1 MKAPAPPLSAP
12 ALAGLR
18 VGLLGGSFNPA
29 HEGHRHISL
38 LALKYLQLDEL
49 WWMVSPQNPLKSKAD
64 MAPFA
69 ERLAS
74 ARAVARHPRIL
85 VTDIET
91 RLRTRYTADTLHA
104 LKRRYPRTHFVWI
117 MGADNLAQ
125 IPKWERWAEIFAA
138 VPVAIF
144 DRGTYVFP
152 ALSGKAARRYGAKRV
167 GVENAARLAKI
178 APPAWAYFHI
188 RRHPASATSIRAQYA
203 KGARRSAGRF
213 GKTPA

>member
-1 MKAPAPPLSAP
+1 MKALAPPLSAP

-29 HEGHRHISL
+29 HEGHLHISL

-64 MAPFA
+64 MAPFG

-74 ARAVARHPRIL
+74 ARAMARHPRIL
-85 VTDIET
+85 ATDLET
-91 RLRTRYTADTLHA
+91 RLNTRYTADTLHA

-125 IPKWERWAEIFAA
+125 IPKWERWNEIFAR

-152 ALSGKAARRYGAKRV
+152 ALAGKAARRYGAKRV
-167 GVENAARLAKI
+167 GVENAARLAK
-178 APPAWAYFHI
+178 ATPPAWAYFHI
-188 RRHPASATSIRAQYA
+188 RRHPASATSIRA
-203 KGARRSAGRF
+203 GRRGAGRF
-213 GKTPA
+213 GKTA

>member
-29 HEGHRHISL
+29 HEGHLHISL

-64 MAPFA
+64 MAPFG

-74 ARAVARHPRIL
+74 ARAMARHPRIL
-85 VTDIET
+85 ATDLET
-91 RLRTRYTADTLHA
+91 RLNTRYTADTLHA

-125 IPKWERWAEIFAA
+125 IPKWERWNEIFAS

-152 ALSGKAARRYGAKRV
+152 ALAGKAARRYGAKRV
-167 GVENAARLAKI
+167 GVENAARLAK
-178 APPAWAYFHI
+178 ATPPAWAYFHI
-188 RRHPASATSIRAQYA
+188 RRHPASATSIRA
-203 KGARRSAGRF
+203 GRRAAGRF
-213 GKTPA
+213 GKTA

>member
-29 HEGHRHISL
+29 HEGHLHISL

-64 MAPFA
+64 MAPFG

-74 ARAVARHPRIL
+74 ARAMARHPRIL
-85 VTDIET
+85 ATDLET
-91 RLRTRYTADTLHA
+91 RLNTRYTADTLHA

-125 IPKWERWAEIFAA
+125 IPKWERWSEIFAS

-152 ALSGKAARRYGAKRV
+152 ALAGKAARRYGAKRV
-167 GVENAARLAKI
+167 SVENAARLAK
-178 APPAWAYFHI
+178 ATPPAWAYFHI
-188 RRHPASATSIRAQYA
+188 RRHPASATSIRA
-203 KGARRSAGRF
+203 GRRVAGRF
-213 GKTPA
+213 GKTA

>member
-1 MKAPAPPLSAP
+1 
-12 ALAGLR
+12 
-18 VGLLGGSFNPA
+18 
-29 HEGHRHISL
+29 
-38 LALKYLQLDEL
+38 
-49 WWMVSPQNPLKSKAD
+49 MVSPQNPLKSHAD

-74 ARAVARHPRIL
+74 ARKLAQHPRIF

-104 LKRRYPRTHFVWI
+104 LKLRYPHTRFVWV

-152 ALSGKAARRYGAKRV
+152 ALAGKAARRYGAKRV
-167 GVENAARLAKI
+167 SAEYAARLADTP
-178 APPAWAYFHI
+178 PPAWAYFHI
-188 RRHPASATSIRAQYA
+188 RRHPASATNIRA
-203 KGARRSAGRF
+203 GRRIAGRF
-213 GKTPA
+213 AKPTA

>member
-1 MKAPAPPLSAP
+1 MKAPGTPLSAS

-49 WWMVSPQNPLKSKAD
+49 WWMVSPQNPLKSPAE
-64 MAPFA
+64 MAPFS

-74 ARAVARHPRIL
+74 ARAMARHPRIRA
-85 VTDIET
+85 TDIET
-91 RLRTRYTADTLHA
+91 RLNTRYTADTLHA

-117 MGADNLAQ
+117 MGADNLTQ
-125 IPKWERWAEIFAA
+125 IPKWERWSEIFAA

-167 GVENAARLAKI
+167 GVESAARLAKI

-188 RRHPASATSIRAQYA
+188 RRHPASATNIRA
-203 KGARRSAGRF
+203 GRRVAGRF
-213 GKTPA
+213 GKTAL

>member
-29 HEGHRHISL
+29 HAGHLHISL

-49 WWMVSPQNPLKSKAD
+49 WWMVSPQNPLKSKED

-74 ARAVARHPRIL
+74 ARAMARHPRIL
-85 VTDIET
+85 VTDVET
-91 RLRTRYTADTLHA
+91 RLHTRYTADTLLA
-104 LKRRYPRTHFVWI
+104 LRRRFPRTHFVWI

-125 IPKWERWAEIFAA
+125 IPKWERWTEIFSS
-138 VPVAIF
+138 VPVAVF

-152 ALSGKAARRYGAKRV
+152 ALAGKAARRYAAERV
-167 GVENAARLAKI
+167 SAENAARLAK
-178 APPAWAYFHI
+178 ATPPAWAYFHI
-188 RRHPASATSIRAQYA
+188 RRHPASATDIRAQFA
-203 KGARRSAGRF
+203 KAGRRAAGRF
-213 GKTPA
+213 AKTA